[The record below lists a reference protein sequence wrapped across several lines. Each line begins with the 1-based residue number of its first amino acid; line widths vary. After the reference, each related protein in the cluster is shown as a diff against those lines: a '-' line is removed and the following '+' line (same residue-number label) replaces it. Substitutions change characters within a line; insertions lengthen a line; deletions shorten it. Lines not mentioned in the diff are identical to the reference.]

1 MRYRD
6 SIERSAECVRLAL
19 PLMAKQDT
27 AMHPISFSV
36 WYEHVAGMNAALSV
50 QLDRALAAGTALT
63 DHATLELYRKY
74 IAGLDEQSAQ
84 EVATG
89 FQRVLAEISQ
99 SATQAGKQASRFGNA
114 LEEWSG
120 LLTTHPGQD
129 LHAGAR
135 DILNDTR
142 QMQSA
147 ITVLNERLDNSQVEI
162 ERLQAEVIRARE
174 DALSDGLTGLANRR
188 RFDTALLSCLA
199 EVADQPSGPSLLMA
213 DIDHFKKVNDS
224 YGHLFGDK
232 VIRSIAQ
239 ILKDNV
245 RGNDLAARYGGEEFV
260 ILLPDTPLAGARAVA
275 EKIRNT
281 VAGCRILRNGSS
293 EPIAAISISIGVA
306 HYCGSEAPAEF
317 VSRADAALYASKAQG
332 RNRVTVAAAV

>member
-6 SIERSAECVRLAL
+6 SFARSAECVRLAL
-19 PLMAKQDT
+19 PLMAKQDA

-36 WYEHVAGMNAALSV
+36 WYEHVAGMNAALSA
-50 QLDRALAAGTALT
+50 QLDRVLSTGPTLT
-63 DHATLELYRKY
+63 DDATCELYRKY
-74 IAGLDEQSAQ
+74 IANMDEQSAQ
-84 EVATG
+84 QVAAG
-89 FQRVLAEISQ
+89 FQRVLSEISE

-114 LEEWSG
+114 LEEWSD
-120 LLTTHPGQD
+120 LLATHPGQD
-129 LHAGAR
+129 LQTGATG
-135 DILNDTR
+135 ILDDTR
-142 QMQSA
+142 KMQSA
-147 ITVLNERLDNSQVEI
+147 ITALNERLDSSQVEI
-162 ERLQAEVIRARE
+162 ERLQAEIVRARE

-188 RFDTALLSCLA
+188 RFDTALVSCLA

-213 DIDHFKKVNDS
+213 DIDHFKKINDS

-260 ILLPDTPLAGARAVA
+260 ILLPDTPLTGAHAVA

-281 VAGCRILRNGSS
+281 VAGCRILRTGSN

-306 HYCGSEAPAEF
+306 HYCGSESPTDF
-317 VSRADAALYASKAQG
+317 VSRADAALYTSKAQG
-332 RNRVTVAAAV
+332 RNRVTVATAM

>member
-1 MRYRD
+1 
-6 SIERSAECVRLAL
+6 LAL
-19 PLMAKQDT
+19 PLMAKQDA

-50 QLDRALAAGTALT
+50 QLDRVLARGPALT
-63 DHATLELYRKY
+63 DDATHELYRKY
-74 IAGLDEQSAQ
+74 IASMDEQSAQ
-84 EVATG
+84 QVAAG
-89 FQRVLAEISQ
+89 FQRVLADISE
-99 SATQAGKQASRFGNA
+99 SATQAGKQASHFGNA

-129 LHAGAR
+129 LHSGAT
-135 DILNDTR
+135 DILHDTR
-142 QMQSA
+142 KMQSA
-147 ITVLNERLDNSQVEI
+147 IGALNERLDNSQVEI
-162 ERLQAEVIRARE
+162 ERLQAEVVRARE

-188 RFDTALLSCLA
+188 RFDTALVSCLD
-199 EVADQPSGPSLLMA
+199 EIADQPSGPSLLMA
-213 DIDHFKKVNDS
+213 DIDHFKKINDS

-245 RGNDLAARYGGEEFV
+245 RGNDVAARYGGEEFV
-260 ILLPDTPLAGARAVA
+260 ILLPDTPLVGAQAVA

-281 VAGCRILRNGSS
+281 VAGCRILRAGNT
-293 EPIAAISISIGVA
+293 EPIAAVSISIGVA
-306 HYCGSEAPAEF
+306 HYCDRESPTDF

-332 RNRVTVAAAV
+332 RNRVTVAAPLSS